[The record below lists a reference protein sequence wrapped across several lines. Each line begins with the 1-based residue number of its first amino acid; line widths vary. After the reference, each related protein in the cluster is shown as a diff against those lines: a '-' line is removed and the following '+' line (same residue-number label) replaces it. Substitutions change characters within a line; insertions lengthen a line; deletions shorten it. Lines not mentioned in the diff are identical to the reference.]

1 MSMTTRRRFIR
12 TGALG
17 VASMAT
23 LARTR
28 PVAASTKIKFVLDW
42 QIQGPQAPFIA
53 AKTLGAFSGSGLDV
67 TIDRGTGSQKT
78 IEQVATGTYD
88 IGYGDV
94 NSMIEYNAK
103 NTGNPLVAVYMVL
116 NTPPFSLLS
125 LKKYGVRQPKDLKG
139 LSIGAPAGDAPR
151 RLWPIFAKNVG
162 LPVDSVTW
170 TNMAPPLREPALV
183 KGDVK
188 AISGFYFTGFLN
200 LTENLKIPA
209 DEVVA
214 FLYSQYGIV
223 LYGNAVIVREAW
235 LKGNADALRR
245 FVAGVNTGMKFTLK
259 DPAAAIGF
267 IKGVE
272 PLVNEAT
279 ERKRL
284 ELAIS
289 SNMIN
294 DEVKRD
300 GLGGVDAKRMQ
311 RAIDQVLQAFE
322 LTAKPT
328 VSQVFNGEF
337 LPPAAARKLS

>member
-1 MSMTTRRRFIR
+1 
-12 TGALG
+12 
-17 VASMAT
+17 
-23 LARTR
+23 
-28 PVAASTKIKFVLDW
+28 
-42 QIQGPQAPFIA
+42 
-53 AKTLGAFSGSGLDV
+53 
-67 TIDRGTGSQKT
+67 
-78 IEQVATGTYD
+78 
-88 IGYGDV
+88 
-94 NSMIEYNAK
+94 
-103 NTGNPLVAVYMVL
+103 
-116 NTPPFSLLS
+116 
-125 LKKYGVRQPKDLKG
+125 
-139 LSIGAPAGDAPR
+139 
-151 RLWPIFAKNVG
+151 
-162 LPVDSVTW
+162 
-170 TNMAPPLREPALV
+170 
-183 KGDVK
+183 
-188 AISGFYFTGFLN
+188 
-200 LTENLKIPA
+200 
-209 DEVVA
+209 
-214 FLYSQYGIV
+214 
-223 LYGNAVIVREAW
+223 
-235 LKGNADALRR
+235 
-245 FVAGVNTGMKFTLK
+245 VAGVNTGMKFTLK